1 MRRTAALSTTG
12 VLTAAFAWAVLS
24 LQSNFGSLPL
34 VPTIL
39 VATVTGLIAVTTTL
53 IMGERHGRLQFREV
67 AGGISVGSMTVL
79 GLSLGLQWFRLGPT
93 GQSNLGV
100 SLPFDTGI
108 GIAGALLVLG
118 ILVAAWG
125 EHQAT
130 PTSLFLMAAG
140 MVLSHD
146 LVGLAPYLTPG
157 NAAALSSLALVIIL
171 YDGGLGTSRRHIEQG
186 LGPGLALAT
195 IGVVVTALTVGLIA
209 HFGLGFPLVL
219 SLLLGAAL
227 SPTDAA
233 AVLALLREVPLPSRA
248 ASILRIESGTNDP
261 VAILLTA
268 GLLATAHTYTS
279 SQAWLVFGIVQAIG
293 GLSVGVVLGFL
304 GARAINKVARYSPST
319 AAVLGLSVALTV
331 YGAGVALGVS
341 GFLAVYV
348 AGVVVRA
355 HHGTGQVATTRLTAA
370 LGTGSETALF
380 LLLGMMTNPATLI
393 GDLAKGLLLSAVLLF
408 LARPFAGLF
417 SLVPFRLPAG
427 ESIAITWLGLRGA
440 VPIVLATVMLLE
452 GASHSAQIY
461 NIVFIVVVV
470 SLLVQSFS
478 AKPLLRYL
486 DLPQDAHEPVEVD
499 ALPLEG
505 VDPRQ
510 FSMYQVSIPNDSPL
524 IGHELWE
531 SPPPQSLRLVSISRG
546 DETINPRGS
555 TILQAHDVLVVS
567 TDDPDHNYRV
577 ICDWVTPDEP
587 TGEQPQTL

>member
-233 AVLALLREVPLPSRA
+233 AVLALLREVPLF
-248 ASILRIESGTNDP
+248 
-261 VAILLTA
+261 
-268 GLLATAHTYTS
+268 
-279 SQAWLVFGIVQAIG
+279 AW
-293 GLSVGVVLGFL
+293 
-304 GARAINKVARYSPST
+304 
-319 AAVLGLSVALTV
+319 
-331 YGAGVALGVS
+331 
-341 GFLAVYV
+341 
-348 AGVVVRA
+348 
-355 HHGTGQVATTRLTAA
+355 
-370 LGTGSETALF
+370 
-380 LLLGMMTNPATLI
+380 
-393 GDLAKGLLLSAVLLF
+393 
-408 LARPFAGLF
+408 
-417 SLVPFRLPAG
+417 
-427 ESIAITWLGLRGA
+427 
-440 VPIVLATVMLLE
+440 
-452 GASHSAQIY
+452 
-461 NIVFIVVVV
+461 
-470 SLLVQSFS
+470 
-478 AKPLLRYL
+478 
-486 DLPQDAHEPVEVD
+486 
-499 ALPLEG
+499 
-505 VDPRQ
+505 
-510 FSMYQVSIPNDSPL
+510 
-524 IGHELWE
+524 
-531 SPPPQSLRLVSISRG
+531 
-546 DETINPRGS
+546 
-555 TILQAHDVLVVS
+555 
-567 TDDPDHNYRV
+567 
-577 ICDWVTPDEP
+577 
-587 TGEQPQTL
+587 